1 MIRIKKNRIQ
11 GLALIFAGFILIA
24 LYWIRSYSTRIL
36 SFNTYNIPQKSIE
49 TVAEKKYAKP
59 VSIKI
64 SSLNI
69 DLPVEESQ
77 IVNGVWQVSEKYASH
92 LNSSAN
98 PGEGSNVVIYGHNK
112 RVIFGPIIQ
121 IKKDAEIIVTTED
134 EKLWKYKVVA
144 SFEVTPDE
152 VSPVLPKNE
161 ETLTLYTCTGFAD
174 SKRFIVV
181 AGPL

>member
-1 MIRIKKNRIQ
+1 MKKNRLQ
-11 GLALIFAGFILIA
+11 GLALIFVGLLLVAI
-24 LYWIRSYSTRIL
+24 YYVRSYSIRIL
-36 SFNTYNIPQKSIE
+36 SFNSYEISSKQTE
-49 TVAEKKYAKP
+49 TVAEKIYAKP

-77 IVNGVWQVSEKYASH
+77 IINGVWQVSEKNASH

-112 RVIFGPIIQ
+112 RVIFGPIRQ
-121 IKKDAEIIVTTED
+121 IKKDAEIVITTED
-134 EKLWKYKVVA
+134 EILWKYKVVA
-144 SFEVTPDE
+144 FFEVTPAE

-174 SKRFIVV
+174 SKRFIIV
-181 AGPL
+181 ANPEW